1 MTERTSPSLP
11 VQPVPEVTMP
21 KRRTPLRQT
30 ASARESSSAG
40 SSSPYSGTCAAWWA
54 DWAQKRQFS
63 GQAPDLALT
72 IEQACRPG
80 AYFSRTLW
88 ASEIRSRTSSPGSSD
103 RRVAR
108 GSSIGVPVAR
118 TSYASSTAGWM
129 TGRAHRSSPQ
139 PDGSRWTSPASRC
152 SSAPSAVSITSS
164 PVGVMPR
171 AVPRT
176 TPERFSAATGLPVSA
191 ECRSK

>member
-11 VQPVPEVTMP
+11 VQPVPAVTMP

-30 ASARESSSAG
+30 ISARESSSAG
-40 SSSPYSGTCAAWWA
+40 SRSPYSGTCAAWWA

-72 IEQACRPG
+72 MEQACRPG

-88 ASEIRSRTSSPGSSD
+88 AREIRSRTSLAGKLRQAGRQGQFD
-103 RRVAR
+103 RRPRGEDPVRLHDGRVESGCAQWLPSVAQR
-108 GSSIGVPVAR
+108 QQVDVAGQQVQQLAACR
-118 TSYASSTAGWM
+118 LDHQLPGRRYAAG
-129 TGRAHRSSPQ
+129 RPAHH
-139 PDGSRWTSPASRC
+139 
-152 SSAPSAVSITSS
+152 
-164 PVGVMPR
+164 
-171 AVPRT
+171 
-176 TPERFSAATGLPVSA
+176 PERFSAATGLPFRA